1 MRLLAIAALLVHA
14 SAEAEFADTPA
25 LTSIW
30 QATSSG
36 NTDQL
41 INVLVQDHSFA
52 LQRAS
57 DGRGGLFWAYE
68 FTNVDALALLK
79 HLGADEEG
87 EDLDGHLASHFFP
100 DGDAARAEFEAD
112 AADKVE
118 ELAALLAQKDE
129 EFASFQQ
136 PMDAY
141 DDLDE
146 VDDESGGASTGG
158 GGGGNVDEIDY
169 ADDEDDEKD
178 EV

>member
-1 MRLLAIAALLVHA
+1 MRRFAAICALAGAI
-14 SAEAEFADTPA
+14 AEAEFADSPA

-41 INVLVQDHSFA
+41 INVLVQDHTFA
-52 LQRAS
+52 LARSS
-57 DGRGGLFWAYE
+57 DGRGPLYWAFE
-68 FTNVDALALLK
+68 FKNVDALALLK
-79 HLGADEEG
+79 HLGADEDA
-87 EDLDGHLASHFFP
+87 EDLDGHRASHFFP
-100 DGDAARAEFEAD
+100 DSASALAEFEAD
-112 AADKVE
+112 AVDKVE

-146 VDDESGGASTGG
+146 VDDESGGTGASAGG
-158 GGGGNVDEIDY
+158 GSH
-169 ADDEDDEKD
+169 
-178 EV
+178 